1 MVRDEMAPKN
11 LQWGWDWS
19 GHVSPVPKSTDPK
32 RDVFFVTTRAFFS
45 FWISFGFPWTV
56 QQVLR
61 ARGNLGSAICCRKFR
76 HCSWPEALVIHIFL
90 FTTLKLFLLLF
101 AFFFLQLLNYF
112 PFSTVFTISCSLRLT
127 NPGRLVIRFS
137 VKTSVWS
144 LVMGLWHTNTQ
155 KNEKYPNT
163 KYTNICTNT
172 KITVDW

>member
-11 LQWGWDWS
+11 LQWGRDWS
-19 GHVSPVPKSTDPK
+19 GHVSPGPKSTDPK
-32 RDVFFVTTRAFFS
+32 RNVFFETTKCFHFFLD
-45 FWISFGFPWTV
+45 FFGFLWTV

-101 AFFFLQLLNYF
+101 AFFFLQLL
-112 PFSTVFTISCSLRLT
+112 STVFTISCSLRLT

-155 KNEKYPNT
+155 KNEKYSNT
-163 KYTNICTNT
+163 KYTNIYTNT